1 MIRIIQKVYQTFAC
15 NIRYAKNRYFIR
27 LSEFSAFPFCRVAI
41 YAYFCGM
48 KLRTIRYIFLLAA
61 LCMLSCSRHS
71 VHWETLTQVETF
83 IEEQPDSALTA
94 LKHIDAQELAG
105 KEERAKYAL
114 LLSMALDKNYVDK
127 TDFEVLQPA
136 IDYYQGHGTATDK
149 LRTYYYQGRIY
160 QNQQKHDE
168 LALQCFVKALTEGAA
183 SEDILTKARV
193 LFTQGRIYS
202 DIYEWD
208 KCLATYLEA
217 AEYFKRMDRT
227 SSYVNCIASV
237 INVYTITRDAA
248 QAEKYIALAQED
260 LDKCN
265 AKIKAYFYS
274 SHLTYLA
281 TYGQDKNDIRVAIDE
296 YISISAASGTDW
308 LSVASAFLEI
318 GDASAA
324 KDALSRH
331 GKILNVAQKVKYHAL
346 LADIYKQE
354 DKYREAMN
362 AYEYYVALADSL
374 EYARVVSDIQFVE
387 ERHALELKTLNEKAK
402 NNITILTALI
412 LVIATF
418 SSLIIARYRL
428 RMKTAESELAKQEK
442 ERYMQLYAQMEQERD
457 SLTELLEQNKELNQT
472 AKNALLE
479 RIALLN
485 RFFLANITKD
495 AKTSKEVDK
504 EIEGLL
510 ENKEVFMTSTRLAF
524 AGSHSHFIKHLES
537 CGLTDWEIG
546 YCCLYAL
553 GLKGK
558 EVGEYIQ
565 MKSHFNNSSDIR
577 KKLGLPEHG
586 ITLGTHIRQLLSE
599 A

>member
-1 MIRIIQKVYQTFAC
+1 
-15 NIRYAKNRYFIR
+15 
-27 LSEFSAFPFCRVAI
+27 
-41 YAYFCGM
+41 M
-48 KLRTIRYIFLLAA
+48 KLRTIRYIFLIATLS
-61 LCMLSCSRHS
+61 MLSCSRHS
-71 VHWETLTQVETF
+71 VHWETLAQVETF
-83 IEEQPDSALTA
+83 IEAQPDSALAA
-94 LKHIDAQELAG
+94 LQRIDVQELAG

-149 LRTYYYQGRIY
+149 LRTYYYEGRIY
-160 QNQQKHDE
+160 QNLQKHDE
-168 LALQCFVKALTEGAA
+168 LALQCFVKAVTEGGA
-183 SEDILTKARV
+183 SDDILTKARV

-202 DIYEWD
+202 TIYEWD
-208 KCLATYLEA
+208 KCIAAYLEA
-217 AEYFKRMDRT
+217 AEYFKSMGKT

-237 INVYTITRDAA
+237 INVYTITGDTA
-248 QAEKYIALAQED
+248 QAEKYIALAQSNLND
-260 LDKCN
+260 CS
-265 AKIKAYFYS
+265 AKIKAHFYS
-274 SHLTYLA
+274 IYLTYLA
-281 TYGQDKNDIRVAIDE
+281 AYGQDKNDIRIAIND
-296 YISISAASGTDW
+296 YISISVASGTDW
-308 LSVASAFLEI
+308 LSVANAYLEI

-324 KDALSRH
+324 MDALSHH
-331 GKILNVAQKVKYHAL
+331 GKILNTSQRLKFHAL
-346 LADIYKQE
+346 LSQIYKLE
-354 DKYREAMN
+354 GRHKEAMDT
-362 AYEYYVALADSL
+362 YEYYVALTDSM
-374 EYARVVSDIQFVE
+374 EYARVESDVQFVE
-387 ERHALELKTLNEKAK
+387 EKHSLELQNLREKAK
-402 NNITILTALI
+402 NDITILIAVMTVVII
-412 LVIATF
+412 L
-418 SSLIIARYRL
+418 SLLIISRYRL
-428 RMKTAESELAKQEK
+428 KAKTAEAELAKREK
-442 ERYMQLYAQMEQERD
+442 ERYMLLYAQIEQERD

-479 RIALLN
+479 RIDLLN

-504 EIEGLL
+504 EIEDLL
-510 ENKEVFMTSTRLAF
+510 ENKEVFMTSTRMAF
-524 AGSHSHFIKHLES
+524 ASSHPHFIKHLES
-537 CGLTDWEIG
+537 CGLSEWEMG

>member
-1 MIRIIQKVYQTFAC
+1 
-15 NIRYAKNRYFIR
+15 
-27 LSEFSAFPFCRVAI
+27 
-41 YAYFCGM
+41 M

-61 LCMLSCSRHS
+61 LCILSCSRHS
-71 VHWETLTQVETF
+71 VHWETLAQVETF
-83 IEEQPDSALTA
+83 IEEQPDSALAA
-94 LKHIDAQELAG
+94 LQRIDAQELAG

-136 IDYYQGHGTATDK
+136 IDYYQHHGTATDK

-168 LALQCFVKALTEGAA
+168 LAMQCFVKAITEGAT
-183 SEDILTKARV
+183 SDDILTKARV

-202 DIYEWD
+202 TIYEWD
-208 KCLATYLEA
+208 KCISAYLEA
-217 AEYFKRMDRT
+217 AEYFKRMGRT
-227 SSYVNCIASV
+227 NSYVNCIASI
-237 INVYTITRDAA
+237 INVYTITGDTA
-248 QAEKYIALAQED
+248 QAEKYIALAQEN
-260 LDKCN
+260 LNGCSTKMR
-265 AKIKAYFYS
+265 AHFYS

-374 EYARVVSDIQFVE
+374 EYARVESDIQFVE

-495 AKTSKEVDK
+495 TKTSKEVDK

-537 CGLTDWEIG
+537 CGLTDWKIG

>member
-1 MIRIIQKVYQTFAC
+1 MIE
-15 NIRYAKNRYFIR
+15 N
-27 LSEFSAFPFCRVAI
+27 LL
-41 YAYFCGM
+41 M
-48 KLRTIRYIFLLAA
+48 KLRTVIYTLLLAT

-71 VHWETLTQVETF
+71 VHWGTLRQVEAC
-83 IEEQPDSALTA
+83 IEAQPDSALAA
-94 LKHIDAQELAG
+94 LQRIDVQELAG

-168 LALQCFVKALTEGAA
+168 LAMQCFVKAITEGAT
-183 SEDILTKARV
+183 SDDILTKARV

-202 DIYEWD
+202 TIYEWD
-208 KCLATYLEA
+208 KCIATYLEA
-217 AEYFKRMDRT
+217 AEYFKSMGRT
-227 SSYVNCIASV
+227 SSYVNCIANV
-237 INVYTITRDAA
+237 INAYTIIGDSV

-260 LDKCN
+260 LDKCS
-265 AKIKAYFYS
+265 AKIKAHFYS
-274 SHLTYLA
+274 NHLTYLVN
-281 TYGQDKNDIRVAIDE
+281 YRQNEKNIHTVIDN
-296 YISISAASGTDW
+296 YIYLSRASGTDW
-308 LSVASAFLEI
+308 LSVANAYLKI

-324 KDALSRH
+324 MNALSHHRDV
-331 GKILNVAQKVKYHAL
+331 LNTSQRVKNYAL
-346 LADIYKQE
+346 LAYIYKQE
-354 DKYREAMN
+354 EEFKKALEM
-362 AYEYYVALADSL
+362 YEYYVALTDSL
-374 EYARVVSDIQFVE
+374 EYVRVKSDIQFVE
-387 ERHALELKTLNEKAK
+387 EKHSLELKSIREKAK
-402 NNITILTALI
+402 NNISILIAVVIVVII
-412 LVIATF
+412 L
-418 SSLIIARYRL
+418 SLLIISRYRL

-457 SLTELLEQNKELNQT
+457 TLTELLEQNKGLDQV
-472 AKNALLE
+472 ARNALLE

-485 RFFLANITKD
+485 RFFMANITNNPD
-495 AKTSKEVDK
+495 AGRKVDK
-504 EIEGLL
+504 EIDALL
-510 ENKEVFMTSTRLAF
+510 KNKEEFMASTRMAF
-524 AGSHSHFIKHLES
+524 AGSHPHFIKHLER
-537 CGLTDWEIG
+537 CGLNEWEMG

-558 EVGEYIQ
+558 EIGEYIQ

-586 ITLGTHIRQLLSE
+586 TTLGTHIRQLLSE

>member
-1 MIRIIQKVYQTFAC
+1 
-15 NIRYAKNRYFIR
+15 
-27 LSEFSAFPFCRVAI
+27 
-41 YAYFCGM
+41 M
-48 KLRTIRYIFLLAA
+48 KLRSVIYISLLAI

-71 VHWETLTQVETF
+71 VHWETLAQVETF
-83 IEEQPDSALTA
+83 IEEQPDSALAA
-94 LKHIDAQELAG
+94 LQRIDAQELAG

-136 IDYYQGHGTATDK
+136 IDYYQGHGTARDK

-168 LALQCFVKALTEGAA
+168 LAMQCFVKAITEGAT
-183 SEDILTKARV
+183 SDDILTKARV
-193 LFTQGRIYS
+193 LFSQGRIYS
-202 DIYEWD
+202 TIYEWN
-208 KCLATYLEA
+208 KCIATYLEA
-217 AEYFKRMDRT
+217 AEYFKRMGRT
-227 SSYVNCIASV
+227 SSYVNCIADV
-237 INVYTITRDAA
+237 INVYTITGDTA
-248 QAEKYIALAQED
+248 QAGKYIALAQEN
-260 LDKCN
+260 LDDCSS
-265 AKIKAYFYS
+265 KIKAHFYS
-274 SHLTYLA
+274 NYLTYLA
-281 TYGQDKNDIRVAIDE
+281 TYGQDENGIRIAIDE
-296 YISISAASGTDW
+296 YIGISSTSGTDW
-308 LSVASAFLEI
+308 LSVANAYLRI

-324 KDALSRH
+324 MDALSHHKKMR
-331 GKILNVAQKVKYHAL
+331 NVAQKVKYHAL
-346 LADIYKQE
+346 LADIYKQGE
-354 DKYREAMN
+354 KYQEAME
-362 AYEYYVALADSL
+362 AYEYYVTLTDSL
-374 EYARVVSDIQFVE
+374 EYARVKSDIQFVE
-387 ERHALELKTLNEKAK
+387 EKHSLELKNVREKAK
-402 NNITILTALI
+402 NDITILVAI
-412 LVIATF
+412 IVVIIIF
-418 SSLIIARYRL
+418 SLLIIARYRL

-442 ERYMQLYAQMEQERD
+442 ERYMQLYVQMEQERD

-495 AKTSKEVDK
+495 LSTSKEVDK
-504 EIEGLL
+504 EIETLL
-510 ENKEVFMTSTRLAF
+510 KNKEKFMASTRMAY
-524 AGSHSHFIKHLES
+524 AGSHPHFIKHLER
-537 CGLTDWEIG
+537 CGLTEWEIG

>member
-1 MIRIIQKVYQTFAC
+1 MNIQLLGQH
-15 NIRYAKNRYFIR
+15 
-27 LSEFSAFPFCRVAI
+27 FCFVVI

-48 KLRTIRYIFLLAA
+48 KLRTIIYTLLLAT

-71 VHWETLTQVETF
+71 VHWKTLTQVETF
-83 IEEQPDSALTA
+83 IEAQPDSALAA

-168 LALQCFVKALTEGAA
+168 LAMQCFVKAITEGAT
-183 SEDILTKARV
+183 SDDILTKARV

-202 DIYEWD
+202 TIYEWD
-208 KCLATYLEA
+208 KCIATYLEA
-217 AEYFKRMDRT
+217 AEYFKSMGKT

-237 INVYTITRDAA
+237 INAYTIIGDSV
-248 QAEKYIALAQED
+248 QAEKYIALAED
-260 LDKCN
+260 NLDSCS
-265 AKIKAYFYS
+265 AKIKAHFYS
-274 SHLTYLA
+274 IYLTFLA
-281 TYGQDKNDIRVAIDE
+281 TYGQDENDIRIAIDE
-296 YISISAASGTDW
+296 YISISVANDTDW
-308 LSVASAFLEI
+308 LSVANAYLRI

-324 KDALSRH
+324 MNALLRH
-331 GKILNVAQKVKYHAL
+331 GEVINTPQRLKYQAL
-346 LADIYKQE
+346 LSQIYKSAGRH
-354 DKYREAMN
+354 KEAMDV
-362 AYEYYVALADSL
+362 YEHYVALTDSL
-374 EYARVVSDIQFVE
+374 EYARVESDIQFVE
-387 ERHALELKTLNEKAK
+387 DKHSLELKNVREKAK
-402 NNITILTALI
+402 NDITILVAVVIVVII
-412 LVIATF
+412 L
-418 SSLIIARYRL
+418 SLLIISRYRL

-457 SLTELLEQNKELNQT
+457 SLTELLEQNKELDQV
-472 AKNALLE
+472 ARNALLE

-485 RFFLANITKD
+485 RFFMANITNNPD
-495 AKTSKEVDK
+495 ASRKVDK
-504 EIEGLL
+504 EIDALL
-510 ENKEVFMTSTRLAF
+510 KNKEEFMTSTRMAF
-524 AGSHSHFIKHLES
+524 AGSHPHFIKHLER
-537 CGLTDWEIG
+537 CGLNEWEMG

>member
-1 MIRIIQKVYQTFAC
+1 MT
-15 NIRYAKNRYFIR
+15 
-27 LSEFSAFPFCRVAI
+27 
-41 YAYFCGM
+41 
-48 KLRTIRYIFLLAA
+48 

-71 VHWETLTQVETF
+71 VHWETLMQ
-83 IEEQPDSALTA
+83 IEEYIEQQPDSALTM
-94 LKHIDAQELAG
+94 LQHIDATELTSN
-105 KEERAKYAL
+105 EERAKHAL

-168 LALQCFVKALTEGAA
+168 LAMQCFVKAITEGTT
-183 SEDILTKARV
+183 SDDILTKARV

-202 DIYEWD
+202 DIYEWG

-217 AEYFKRMDRT
+217 AEYFKRMGRT

-274 SHLTYLA
+274 NYLTYLA
-281 TYGQDKNDIRVAIDE
+281 TYGKDENDIRSAINE
-296 YISISAASGTDW
+296 YITVSTSSGTDW
-308 LSVASAFLEI
+308 LSVANAYLEI
-318 GDASAA
+318 GDEPTAM
-324 KDALSRH
+324 DALTRH
-331 GKILNVAQKVKYHAL
+331 KGIINVSQKVKYYAL
-346 LADIYKQE
+346 LADIYKQGE
-354 DKYREAMN
+354 NYKEAMD
-362 AYEYYVALADSL
+362 AYEYYVALTDSL
-374 EYARVVSDIQFVE
+374 EYARVKSDIQFVE
-387 ERHALELKTLNEKAK
+387 EKYALELKNVREKAK
-402 NNITILTALI
+402 NNITLLIAVVIVVIILSL
-412 LVIATF
+412 
-418 SSLIIARYRL
+418 LIIARYRL

-457 SLTELLEQNKELNQT
+457 TLTELLEQNKGLDQ
-472 AKNALLE
+472 AARDALLG

-485 RFFLANITKD
+485 RFFMANITNNPD
-495 AKTSKEVDK
+495 ASRKVDK
-504 EIEGLL
+504 EIDALL
-510 ENKEVFMTSTRLAF
+510 KNKEEFMTSTRMAF
-524 AGSHSHFIKHLES
+524 AGSHPHFIKHLER
-537 CGLTDWEIG
+537 CGLNEWEIG

-558 EVGEYIQ
+558 EIGEYIQ

-586 ITLGTHIRQLLSE
+586 TTLGTHIRQLLSE